1 MMNLRKPILLDDVRS
16 AETHLTLNNR
26 LWNWRK
32 GQLADAAAPAT
43 YYEASLAP
51 WAEFAPLNTDRQCD
65 VLVVGGGLLGAST
78 ALHLAQSG
86 LDVVLVEKDS
96 IGSAASGRNGGQLT
110 PGLAR
115 WEAADMIAHLPV
127 DQAKRLWRL
136 ASVEAMELVDE
147 IAQRYGM
154 DFDRRR
160 GHLTAAVHP
169 GHMSALIEGADARR
183 YLGDDSVDVVGAY
196 ELEQHIRSD
205 IYHGATVDRLGGQVH
220 PLALLRGLVYGLV
233 QQGGTVHEGT
243 EVQALEQ
250 TSSGALAIT
259 PGGTITARK
268 ALVLAVHN
276 TTFQF
281 LDGQANTTVP
291 FYTYVGVTTPL
302 QQDVAQILP
311 SDMAVYDTQFQIDY
325 YRAVRQN
332 RLLFGGQGTG
342 SSWSPERINDYLLER
357 IRTVFPQLDQ
367 PELEF
372 SWSGISDFTLN
383 GATDCRK
390 TDDAV
395 PVYMVHGWSGHGVAQ
410 TVRIGKA
417 ISDDV
422 AGRNEDFALLAGIDH
437 MAIPLGRQLSAMAIP
452 VVKAAI
458 GVVGAINPG
467 RLVSF

>member
-1 MMNLRKPILLDDVRS
+1 MTVDKPFLLDDVRS
-16 AETHLTLNNR
+16 ADTQLNIDSR
-26 LWNWRK
+26 LWNWRRDHMAGK
-32 GQLADAAAPAT
+32 VAPAT

-51 WAEFAPLNTDRQCD
+51 WAQFEPLTQDRQCD

-115 WEAADMIAHLPV
+115 WEAADMIAHLPL
-127 DQAKRLWRL
+127 DDAKRLWRFS
-136 ASVEAMELVDE
+136 SVEAMDLLDE
-147 IAQRYGM
+147 IAQRYGL

-160 GHLTAAVHP
+160 GHLTAAVHA

-183 YLGDDSVDVVGAY
+183 YLGDGAVEVVGAY

-205 IYHGATVDRLGGQVH
+205 LYHGAARDHLGGQLH

-233 QQGGTVHEGT
+233 QQGGVVHEKT
-243 EVQALEQ
+243 EVLEVEQ
-250 TSSGALAIT
+250 TPQGAVAIT
-259 PGGTITARK
+259 PGGTICARK
-268 ALVLAVHN
+268 ALVLAVHAG
-276 TTFQF
+276 TFQF
-281 LDGQANTTVP
+281 LQGQSATTVP

-302 QQDVAQILP
+302 QGDIGQLLP

-325 YRAVRQN
+325 YRAVRRN

-342 SSWSPERINDYLLER
+342 ASWTPERINDFLLDR
-357 IRTVFPQLDQ
+357 IRTVFPQLPE

-390 TDDAV
+390 TADAR

-417 ISDDV
+417 IGDDV
-422 AGRNEDFALLAGIDH
+422 TGRNADFAMLTGISH
-437 MAIPLGRQLSAMAIP
+437 RSIPLGRQLSAMAIP
-452 VVKAAI
+452 VVKAAM
-458 GVVGAINPG
+458 GMVGALNPG